1 MNYHL
6 SLLPVIAAL
15 LLSCCAERQL
25 DADQAA
31 DYARYKQW
39 HGTVAAKL
47 RYAAI
52 QATKIEGH
60 FKEVK
65 TQKVIRVPM
74 SAKEQAVVRRLFA
87 GVESPPLLPPDDW
100 YEYELYQRNMIHP
113 SPPAAFCDIVFLA
126 ADGTE
131 LASWSLFESPWTD
144 IGDKKNADSYREFED
159 GSDMGDKLFGRYIPN
174 PLADAELIR
183 QFEELP
189 VMTKLSKLLQEAYSP
204 RK

>member
-25 DADQAA
+25 NADQAA
-31 DYARYKQW
+31 EYARYEQW
-39 HGTVAAKL
+39 LGSISAKL
-47 RYAAI
+47 RSAA
-52 QATKIEGH
+52 AKAAKIEGR
-60 FKEVK
+60 FKNVK

-74 SAKEQAVVRRLFA
+74 SAEEQAIVRRLFA
-87 GVESPPLLPPDDW
+87 GVESPPLLPPNDW
-100 YEYELYQRNMIHP
+100 YEYEKYRRNMIHP

-131 LASWSLFESPWTD
+131 LASKGLFESPWSD
-144 IGDKKNADSYREFED
+144 IGDRKNADSYREFED
-159 GSDMGDKLFGRYIPN
+159 GSDMGDEINGRYIPCI
-174 PLADAELIR
+174 LADAELIR
-183 QFEELP
+183 QFEALP
-189 VMTKLSKLLQEAYSP
+189 VMSKLSKLLQEAYSP